1 MPETPDPRERP
12 AGGWRLIAAWLL
24 PAALIL
30 ALLPFAYTG
39 WFARYQADDY
49 CSAQLLRTEGYWA
62 AQWSSYS
69 GWSNRFATMLITGL
83 IDPLDVFGLR
93 ILPALLTAG
102 LVAAAALLL
111 LRLRA
116 LTGTPLRNPSLL
128 ALAAGGVFFSLYTL
142 PSRFQSLYWRSGS
155 ITYTLPVIALLLLLA
170 ILLKRSEGRPAWQR
184 LILTGL
190 LAFFAAGFSETNAAL
205 QTAVIVL
212 GLAAV
217 LWSARRGARKDLSR
231 AAWAAALSGTLLAL
245 AVMALAP
252 GNAVRMS
259 QMPTPPALLT
269 WLTTSLR
276 FGWDFLKNT
285 TAATILPRLAS
296 LLFGAALA
304 ARLDWRGASAR
315 RIAGWLLAVPLAV
328 YLLAVAC
335 CAPSVY
341 AQSAYPEDR
350 ALSGANFVLSAGL
363 MLEGAL
369 LGALTRRWLANLR
382 LVPLAGGLALVG
394 LSAYALYGG
403 WQALGG
409 AAEERARAAAWDARA
424 AQIAELRAAGATRV
438 EVNAL
443 DSIGGIAELSADP
456 GNWVNGCAAGYYGV
470 EEIVGH

>member
-1 MPETPDPRERP
+1 M
-12 AGGWRLIAAWLL
+12 RLSAWLL

-49 CSAQLLRTEGYWA
+49 CSAQLLRSEGYWG
-62 AQWSSYS
+62 AQWSSYT
-69 GWSNRFATMLITGL
+69 GWSNRFATMLVTGL
-83 IDPLDVFGLR
+83 IDPLDVLGMQ

-111 LRLRA
+111 RLRA
-116 LTGTPLRNPSLL
+116 LTGAPLPNPSLL
-128 ALAAGGVFFSLYTL
+128 ALAAGGVFFGLYTL

-155 ITYTLPVIALLLLLA
+155 LTYTLPVIALLLLLA
-170 ILLKRSEGRPAWQR
+170 VLLARREGRTPWYQLA
-184 LILTGL
+184 LTGL
-190 LAFFAAGFSETNAAL
+190 LAFIAAGFSETNAAL
-205 QTAVIVL
+205 QTAVIAL

-217 LWSARRGARKDLSR
+217 LWCGRKAARTGLYR
-231 AAWAAALSGTLLAL
+231 AAWIAALIGTLLAL

-259 QMPTPPALLT
+259 QMPEPPAFLP

-276 FGWDFLKNT
+276 FGWDFLKNN
-285 TAATILPRLAS
+285 TAAYILPRLAS

-304 ARLDWRGASAR
+304 ALFDWRSLKTG
-315 RIAGWLLAVPLAV
+315 RIAGLLLAVPPAV

-350 ALSGANFVLSAGL
+350 ALTGANFVLTAGL

-369 LGALTRRWLANLR
+369 LGALVRRWLANLR
-382 LVPLAGGLALVG
+382 LIPLAGALALAG

-424 AQIAELRAAGATRV
+424 AQIAGLRAVGQTRV

-443 DSIGGIAELSADP
+443 DSIGSIAELSSDP
-456 GNWVNGCAAGYYGV
+456 QGWVNGCAAGYYGV
-470 EEIVGH
+470 EQIVGR